1 MNKIILI
8 DDNSKNQRE
17 LYNASF
23 VDREEYADCLYH
35 IEKLNSNT
43 DFSFLDDARCILL
56 HDSLDDYIDTKF
68 VPGSRIAK
76 ERIIE
81 KIKNC
86 GIPHVYFSDGHP
98 LVGEWDPANPNQVK
112 NIKKSEFYSNLKP
125 FLDLYREGLF
135 DLRAIAYGEQY
146 EKKELTILLQRI
158 IESLSC
164 YRDKDTLTKSMID
177 EAVCEQFMEKVKLV
191 STLNYSKIEDGII
204 TEKFKVGQFR
214 TLLNTLANRAIR
226 YTTITPKNNIIL
238 LGNSNS
244 EVKLSGTAN
253 ITYKNLK
260 AFTLGEKGETELFE
274 HIFSSISDS
283 VDGIIIDVDATGDPC
298 FCLSY
303 ALAIRLSLFEI
314 KKAALAPIILMS
326 DMTPEIYKNDHY
338 APLLQTKGI
347 SFETSSYTP
356 SAIGMMNFISPK
368 EYQQSFLDLI
378 KVQPNATEGR
388 HSIANQWGAD
398 VLSRMTIGNETNNEL
413 IKKTRLSLY
422 FKYIRVLSLNLS
434 DINNLING
442 FETTC
447 APSSNRT
454 INATNKKILL
464 IDDEAEKGWED
475 VLKQILSQPIVF
487 KTLPKQISDFEQLP
501 DEIKVKIEDGYFD
514 LIFLDLRLNGLAE
527 EENLDP
533 DNFSGIKILRT
544 IKDKNR
550 GNQVIMFTASNKAWN
565 MKKALDDADGYY
577 IKESPEYNFST
588 SYSESNANE
597 LIECIQQCFNN
608 GYLRD
613 VYKKIKKI
621 KELIQSSNC
630 FLERTDEI
638 LGSIDMAYDL
648 LAKSNTKQEYK
659 AYSYLQLFLI
669 IEEYV
674 KIPTLYDTSE
684 DGLYLY
690 KGGQRY
696 RLLKDKKAK
705 NNIFTYN
712 SAIVMKNGTGHYTLE
727 KGTYEGRFIDTNY
740 LVSALLIFKYGEV
753 NSAAFQWTKIYKVRN
768 NGCAH
773 PKDAIINNDDFVRIL
788 QFMLLL
794 FDESKANWRDI
805 SDAFPDISPDEQLA
819 LLRAKFNNK

>member
-98 LVGEWDPANPNQVK
+98 LVGEWDPANPNEVK

-204 TEKFKVGQFR
+204 TEKIKVGQFR

-356 SAIGMMNFISPK
+356 TAIGMMDFITPK
-368 EYQQSFLDLI
+368 DYQQSFLDLI
-378 KVQPNATEGR
+378 KVRPNAIEGR
-388 HSIANQWGAD
+388 HSVANQWGAD
-398 VLSRMTIGNETNNEL
+398 VLSRMVFGNDTNNEL
-413 IKKTRLSLY
+413 IKKARLSLY
-422 FKYIRVLSLNLS
+422 FRYVRVFSLSAIDIENIIHNIEQTSAPVSLNNI
-434 DINNLING
+434 D
-442 FETTC
+442 
-447 APSSNRT
+447 
-454 INATNKKILL
+454 ATSKKILL
-464 IDDEAEKGWED
+464 IDDEADKGWSE
-475 VLKQILSQPIVF
+475 VLHKLLLNADF
-487 KTLPKQISDFEQLP
+487 KTIQEQVSDYESLSA
-501 DEIKVKIEDGYFD
+501 DAKKEIESGKYD
-514 LIFLDLRLNGLAE
+514 LFFLDLRMNGVSE
-527 EENLDP
+527 EASINPNE
-533 DNFSGIKILRT
+533 FSGMRLLKAIKNL
-544 IKDKNR
+544 NE
-550 GNQVIMFTASNKAWN
+550 GNQVIMMTASNKAWN
-565 MKKALDDADGYY
+565 MKALLDAGADGYY
-577 IKESPEYNFST
+577 IKESPEYAFPH
-588 SYSESNANE
+588 SYSLSNARNLCNDIKYCLSVSSEQRSIWQSIKNIKLVMGSNNLANKYFSGMEVMHGLKYQTLISTELDVVWGLIRSNNE
-597 LIECIQQCFNN
+597 KKNQLSMLSLFKILEFMNEFFYTTNIKGQLCLIDPNYKELLFWENGTWLKKGDKSSYYRTRKIGDCILKSDIESTTTKVHNIMKYLGFDDNDKSFSHIRILGNERN
-608 GYLRD
+608 GY
-613 VYKKIKKI
+613 IH
-621 KELIQSSNC
+621 
-630 FLERTDEI
+630 
-638 LGSIDMAYDL
+638 
-648 LAKSNTKQEYK
+648 AKSSATK
-659 AYSYLQLFLI
+659 SNNITLHN
-669 IEEYV
+669 IEEW
-674 KIPTLYDTSE
+674 INAINSIC
-684 DGLYLY
+684 
-690 KGGQRY
+690 
-696 RLLKDKKAK
+696 LK
-705 NNIFTYN
+705 
-712 SAIVMKNGTGHYTLE
+712 L
-727 KGTYEGRFIDTNY
+727 
-740 LVSALLIFKYGEV
+740 
-753 NSAAFQWTKIYKVRN
+753 
-768 NGCAH
+768 
-773 PKDAIINNDDFVRIL
+773 
-788 QFMLLL
+788 
-794 FDESKANWRDI
+794 
-805 SDAFPDISPDEQLA
+805 
-819 LLRAKFNNK
+819 